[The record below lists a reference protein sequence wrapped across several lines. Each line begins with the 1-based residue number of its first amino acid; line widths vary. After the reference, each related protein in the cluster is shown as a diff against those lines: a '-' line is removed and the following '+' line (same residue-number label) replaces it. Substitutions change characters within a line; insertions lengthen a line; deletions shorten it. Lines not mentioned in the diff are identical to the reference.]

1 MFPALPSAAEGD
13 QPRIPASRDETLE
26 RIGHDL
32 LLSQDSCR
40 LLRLACQIADY
51 DAATA
56 EREAGPL
63 LTNERA
69 PGPSASA
76 ASETL
81 RG

>member
-13 QPRIPASRDETLE
+13 RPRIPASRNATLE
-26 RIGHDL
+26 RVGHDL
-32 LLSQDSCR
+32 LLSQDSCH

-56 EREAGPL
+56 GREGDAL

-69 PGPSASA
+69 MGPSASA

-81 RG
+81 RA